1 RSVRWKDEL
10 MRTSPML
17 RFMTKHLALV
27 SCPVDGASR
36 TDGTGIMI
44 LPCAPGAAGGFG
56 PNEPREH
63 SAILICGNRM
73 MDKGHLE
80 DTLAHEM
87 THFWDHCR
95 FKVDWDDLRH
105 VACSEVRAASLSGDC
120 SMKREMWKNRNY
132 NFVKGH
138 QTCVRRRAAL
148 SVAMHPKCKDQEQA
162 ESIVDQVFNS
172 CFRDTRPFDE

>member
-1 RSVRWKDEL
+1 
-10 MRTSPML
+10 ML

-105 VACSEVRAASLSGDC
+105 VACSEVRGCAA
-120 SMKREMWKNRNY
+120 
-132 NFVKGH
+132 VH
-138 QTCVRRRAAL
+138 QTTAL
-148 SVAMHPKCKDQEQA
+148 TPSSLAGPRCIAVGRLLHEA
-162 ESIVDQVFNS
+162 
-172 CFRDTRPFDE
+172 RDVEEPQLQLRQGTSGACL